1 MKGSVIIGSC
11 LLLLLMLTACTSQ
24 KNIFVLLPDQ
34 DGKVGSIEVAND
46 QGSHVVDQPNAG
58 AVVAG
63 SSGKPQAA
71 PAMSEE
77 EIKATFGAA
86 LAAEPLQPQSFL
98 LYFKTDSFELTN
110 GSAALLQPILEAIT
124 KTRSQD
130 ISVIGHTDTVG
141 SKEHNVILSTR
152 RAETVRDLLVAR
164 GVDPAL
170 IQVSSHGE
178 GNPLVPTAD
187 NVQEPKN
194 RRVEVVIR

>member
-63 SSGKPQAA
+63 GSGKPQAA

-110 GSAALLQPILEAIT
+110 GSAALLQPILEAIN
-124 KTRSQD
+124 KTGSQD
-130 ISVIGHTDTVG
+130 ISVIGHTDTAG
-141 SKEHNVILSTR
+141 SKEHNFTLSTR